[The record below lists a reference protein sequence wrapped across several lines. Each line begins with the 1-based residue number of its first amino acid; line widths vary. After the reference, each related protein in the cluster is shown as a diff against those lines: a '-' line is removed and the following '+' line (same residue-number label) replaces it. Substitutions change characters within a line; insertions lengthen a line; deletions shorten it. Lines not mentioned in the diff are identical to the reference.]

1 MPEATTSLTAMSDT
15 FMRRIQ
21 LDFSQELIPQL
32 VELTSDSDPEVAK
45 WAAENLRNEIE
56 MARFTAWLARRG
68 VEPGRLALEEP
79 SLYEQFRASTRPKL
93 AVVKRSVD
101 ARR

>member
-1 MPEATTSLTAMSDT
+1 MSDT
-15 FMRRIQ
+15 FIRRIQ
-21 LDFSQELIPQL
+21 LDFSQDLIPQL
-32 VELTSDSDPEVAK
+32 VELTNDADPEVAK
-45 WAAENLRNEIE
+45 WAAENLRNEID

-68 VEPGRLALEEP
+68 VEPRRLALEEP

-93 AVVKRSVD
+93 AMVKRSAD

>member
-1 MPEATTSLTAMSDT
+1 MSTT

-21 LDFSQELIPQL
+21 IDFTQELIPQL
-32 VELTSDSDPEVAK
+32 VELTSDPDPEIAK

-68 VEPGRLALEEP
+68 VEPARLALEEP
-79 SLYEQFRASTRPKL
+79 SLYEQFRSSTRPKL
-93 AVVKRSVD
+93 AVVRKSAAATR
-101 ARR
+101 

>member
-1 MPEATTSLTAMSDT
+1 MSDT

-21 LDFSQELIPQL
+21 LDFTQELIPQL
-32 VELTSDSDPEVAK
+32 VELTTDPDPEVAK
-45 WAAENLRNEIE
+45 WAAENLRSEIE

-68 VEPGRLALEEP
+68 VEPSRLALEEP

-93 AVVKRSVD
+93 AVVRRSAD

>member
-1 MPEATTSLTAMSDT
+1 MSDT

-32 VELTSDSDPEVAK
+32 VELTTDADPEVAK
-45 WAAENLRNEIE
+45 WASENLRNEIE

-93 AVVKRSVD
+93 AVVRKGAGAPR
-101 ARR
+101 

>member
-1 MPEATTSLTAMSDT
+1 MSDT
-15 FMRRIQ
+15 FIRRIQ
-21 LDFSQELIPQL
+21 LDFSRDLIPQL
-32 VELTSDSDPEVAK
+32 VELTGDSDPEVAK
-45 WAAENLRNEIE
+45 WAAENLRSEID

-93 AVVKRSVD
+93 AVVKRSVN

>member
-1 MPEATTSLTAMSDT
+1 MPDT

-32 VELTSDSDPEVAK
+32 VELTSDADPEVAK

-68 VEPGRLALEEP
+68 VEPARLALEEP
-79 SLYEQFRASTRPKL
+79 TLYEQFRASTRPKL
-93 AVVKRSVD
+93 AVVKRSAD

>member
-1 MPEATTSLTAMSDT
+1 MSDT

-32 VELTSDSDPEVAK
+32 VELTSDADPEVAK

-68 VEPGRLALEEP
+68 VEPARLALEEP
-79 SLYEQFRASTRPKL
+79 TLYEQFRASTRPKL
-93 AVVKRSVD
+93 AVVKRSAD
-101 ARR
+101 TRR

>member
-1 MPEATTSLTAMSDT
+1 MSDT
-15 FMRRIQ
+15 FTRRIQ
-21 LDFSQELIPQL
+21 LDFSQDLIPQL
-32 VELTSDSDPEVAK
+32 VELTSDPDPEVAK
-45 WAAENLRNEIE
+45 WAAENLRNEID

-68 VEPGRLALEEP
+68 VEPRRLALEEP

-93 AVVKRSVD
+93 AVVKRRAD

>member
-1 MPEATTSLTAMSDT
+1 MSDT
-15 FMRRIQ
+15 FIRRIQ
-21 LDFSQELIPQL
+21 LDFSQDLIPQL
-32 VELTSDSDPEVAK
+32 VELTSDPDPEVAK
-45 WAAENLRNEIE
+45 WAAENLRNEID

-68 VEPGRLALEEP
+68 VEPRRLALEET

-93 AVVKRSVD
+93 AVVKRSAD

>member
-1 MPEATTSLTAMSDT
+1 MSDT
-15 FMRRIQ
+15 FIRRIQ

-32 VELTSDSDPEVAK
+32 VELTSDADPEVAK
-45 WAAENLRNEIE
+45 WAAENLRSEIE

-93 AVVKRSVD
+93 AVVRRSAD

>member
-1 MPEATTSLTAMSDT
+1 MPNT

-21 LDFSQELIPQL
+21 LDFTQELIPQL
-32 VELTSDSDPEVAK
+32 VELTSDPDPEIAK
-45 WAAENLRNEIE
+45 WATENLRNEIE

-68 VEPGRLALEEP
+68 VEPARLALEEP
-79 SLYEQFRASTRPKL
+79 SLYEQFRSSTRPKL
-93 AVVKRSVD
+93 AVVRRSPR

>member
-1 MPEATTSLTAMSDT
+1 MAMSDT
-15 FMRRIQ
+15 FIRRIQ
-21 LDFSQELIPQL
+21 LDFSQDLIPQL
-32 VELTSDSDPEVAK
+32 VELTGDSDPEVAE
-45 WAAENLRNEIE
+45 WAAENLRNEID

-68 VEPGRLALEEP
+68 VEPRRLALEEP

-93 AVVKRSVD
+93 AVVKRRAN